1 MSVLKAE
8 ERTLP
13 GFEETDKSGK
23 WQQPFFF
30 VQAADTQLGKQD
42 YCKVFWHR
50 TLCALKN
57 HITMQM
63 IFGG

>member
-30 VQAADTQLGKQD
+30 VQAADTQFGKQVSD
-42 YCKVFWHR
+42 
-50 TLCALKN
+50 
-57 HITMQM
+57 I
-63 IFGG
+63 G